1 MELFFHAFS
10 KLSCNDTIKR
20 EYEDV
25 MVEKISASQSKKL
38 VFIYCKRHQFLSY
51 KKIQIMEK
59 ELYKQ
64 VFRRLGFRPRLQVSY
79 PDLGDMPLV
88 KLLSQIEDDLK
99 AEIRERD
106 LVEGLEFCAEPFEA
120 EGDSLYITCG
130 DSFLTR
136 QRCDGVREFIRSVF
150 LQRFGREIT
159 VDFHFKE
166 FERKKDTK
174 PETYF
179 VKLNTGEEK
188 KAAEGAGTVVGQGA
202 EKGRKNASG
211 EGKKEERQSQRQSLS
226 LIHI

>member
-64 VFRRLGFRPRLQVSY
+64 VFRRLGFRPRLRVSY

-88 KLLSQIEDDLK
+88 RLLSQIEDDLK

-150 LQRFGREIT
+150 QQRFGREIT

-179 VKLNTGEEK
+179 VKLKSGARSRKGE
-188 KAAEGAGTVVGQGA
+188 
-202 EKGRKNASG
+202 KNC
-211 EGKKEERQSQRQSLS
+211 
-226 LIHI
+226 IW